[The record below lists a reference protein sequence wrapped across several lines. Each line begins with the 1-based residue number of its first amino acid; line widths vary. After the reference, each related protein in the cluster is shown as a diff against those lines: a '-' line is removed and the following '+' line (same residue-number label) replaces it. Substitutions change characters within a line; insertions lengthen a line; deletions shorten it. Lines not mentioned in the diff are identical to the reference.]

1 MYVKNLHIIHYR
13 NISQAD
19 LELSEGINCFV
30 GLNGAGKTNLL
41 DTIYYMSFCK
51 SFFTSQDSQ
60 NICHN
65 EPFFVLQAVYD
76 RNGLDEQIYCGVK
89 RGSKKQFKR
98 NKKDY
103 QRLSEH
109 IGLLPLVIIAP
120 FDELLIADGSEERRK
135 YMDSVISQ
143 CDKVYLENLLRYNR
157 LLQQRN
163 ALLKQMQ
170 EQENPNSTLLDVFD
184 IQMAQLGNVI
194 SNRRQQFINWLKP
207 VLSEYYKQI
216 SSDNELV
223 SMEYVTGLQ
232 RYDFYQGY
240 VESRQRDIVLGYTS
254 RGVHKDD
261 VEFSLGEYQIKK
273 VGSQGQRKS
282 FVIALK
288 LAQFQYLTEYNG
300 IKPIL
305 LLDDVFDKLDAVRG
319 DNLISLVASEQFD
332 QIFITDTNR
341 DRLKAVLQK
350 SSKSYKIFDVVVGS
364 ITEA

>member
-1 MYVKNLHIIHYR
+1 VYVKNLHIINYR
-13 NISQAD
+13 NIAQAD

-60 NICHN
+60 NIRHD
-65 EPFFVLQAVYD
+65 EPFFVLQAQYE
-76 RNGLDEQIYCGVK
+76 RNNLEEQIYCGVK
-89 RGSKKQFKR
+89 RGLKKQFKR

-120 FDELLIADGSEERRK
+120 FDEMLIADGSEERRK

-143 CDKVYLENLLRYNR
+143 CDKVYLETLLRYNR

-170 EQENPNSTLLDVFD
+170 DQESLNATLLDVFD
-184 IQMAQLGNVI
+184 IQMAQLGSAI
-194 SNRRQQFINWLKP
+194 SSRRGQFVNWLKP
-207 VLSEYYKQI
+207 VLSEYYSQI
-216 SSDNELV
+216 SSDQEPV

-232 RYDFYQGY
+232 RYDLYQGF
-240 VESRQRDIVLGYTS
+240 VESRMRDIVLGYTS

-261 VEFSLGEYQIKK
+261 IDFSLGEYQIKK

-305 LLDDVFDKLDAVRG
+305 MLDDVFDKLDAVRG
-319 DNLISLVASEQFD
+319 DNLITLVASKQFD

-341 DRLKAVLQK
+341 DRLKVVLQK
-350 SSKSYKIFDVVVGS
+350 ASKDYKIFDVKEGS